1 MYAHT
6 IIGGRGYFVFYSVVG
21 KRGKYRSAQIII
33 GREIILHYC
42 DVGWR
47 GEYRSYRSPTL
58 EHSLHKL
65 LLGGEIF
72 LFTTLMWG
80 EEGNIVGI
88 QTRANR
94 VGDCFLIFC
103 WLVISNLCVLY
114 LNIFWWCSCS
124 MELSRKINV
133 LHSDSYKK
141 LLSPNCVSIPK
152 HILISKFF
160 WWSLCSK
167 GLRRN
172 RHFALSDS
180 LPKFCHLQLL
190 FCT

>member
-1 MYAHT
+1 MLT
-6 IIGGRGYFVFYSVVG
+6 LVSI
-21 KRGKYRSAQIII
+21 
-33 GREIILHYC
+33 E
-42 DVGWR
+42 
-47 GEYRSYRSPTL
+47 YRSPTL

-141 LLSPNCVSIPK
+141 LLSPNCVSILK

-160 WWSLCSK
+160 GDLHIVGDIEGIDSQIFYKNFVISNLCFVLKHFLISK
-167 GLRRN
+167 QISG
-172 RHFALSDS
+172 
-180 LPKFCHLQLL
+180 
-190 FCT
+190 T

>member
-1 MYAHT
+1 MDIATQSWSHD
-6 IIGGRGYFVFYSVVG
+6 GGTSW
-21 KRGKYRSAQIII
+21 QI
-33 GREIILHYC
+33 
-42 DVGWR
+42 GWR

-58 EHSLHKL
+58 EHSLQKL

-72 LFTTLMWG
+72 FVYYSDVGWRG
-80 EEGNIVGI
+80 EYSWH
-88 QTRANR
+88 TNR

-141 LLSPNCVSIPK
+141 LLSPNCVSILK

-160 WWSLCSK
+160 WWSPYSR

-172 RHFALSDS
+172 RLSDF
-180 LPKFCHLQLL
+180 LQKFCHLQLV

>member
-1 MYAHT
+1 MFFPPSRYSS
-6 IIGGRGYFVFYSVVG
+6 YF
-21 KRGKYRSAQIII
+21 SAQGMGSEFSSLFLVLEKGHIFQ
-33 GREIILHYC
+33 HK
-42 DVGWR
+42 GWAVNFHLYPLCWKR
-47 GEYRSYRSPTL
+47 RIY
-58 EHSLHKL
+58 
-65 LLGGEIF
+65 
-72 LFTTLMWG
+72 
-80 EEGNIVGI
+80 
-88 QTRANR
+88 
-94 VGDCFLIFC
+94 DFLIFC

-133 LHSDSYKK
+133 LHSDYYKK

-180 LPKFCHLQLL
+180 LQKFCHL
-190 FCT
+190 